1 MIYKYCVGSV
11 VKPDKSSATFAS
23 VVGNLDKRVELEKN
37 MNTSDSRYEA
47 SLSIMASKLS
57 YENEAFV
64 QDVVADHW
72 KVNYQQAHHM
82 KT

>member
-1 MIYKYCVGSV
+1 M
-11 VKPDKSSATFAS
+11 
-23 VVGNLDKRVELEKN
+23 ELEKN

-57 YENEAFV
+57 YEKEAFV